1 MIQVKVDPTLGEAEW
16 QKWVIATAAL
26 RHWTLQYHT
35 HDSRRSPAGF
45 PDWVFIHEGWG
56 DIVVAEL
63 KGYDTP
69 VDPKQLEWINGFR
82 LCGVDAYI
90 WRPRHAQQVAE
101 RFWHPS
107 QRCAPEARLPRLE
120 MSDVKP

>member
-1 MIQVKVDPTLGEAEW
+1 VIQVNIDPQLGEAEW
-16 QKWVIATAAL
+16 ERWVRSTAAL

-45 PDWVFIHEGWG
+45 PDWVFIHEEWG
-56 DIVVAEL
+56 DIVIAEL
-63 KGYDTP
+63 KGHDTR
-69 VDPKQLEWINGFR
+69 VEREQLRWVNGFR
-82 LCGVDAYI
+82 DCGIDAYI

-107 QRCAPEARLPRLE
+107 ERCAPAGRLPHLTLE
-120 MSDVKP
+120 DVRP